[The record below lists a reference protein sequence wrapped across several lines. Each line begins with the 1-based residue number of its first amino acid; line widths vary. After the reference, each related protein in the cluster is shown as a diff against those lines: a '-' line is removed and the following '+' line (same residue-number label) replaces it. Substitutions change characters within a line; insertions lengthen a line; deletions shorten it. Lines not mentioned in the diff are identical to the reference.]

1 MVTGG
6 AGGIGSAVAR
16 AFAAAD
22 ARGVAVSDIDGEGAE
37 VVAESIRKAGGQA
50 IAVQA
55 DIGTEAGNAALID
68 ATEDAYGP
76 IDLFHA
82 NAGVGAGFGP
92 EAPDADWD
100 LVWRVNVMAHVW
112 AARILLPGWM
122 ARGEGYFVST
132 ASMAGILTSLGS
144 GPYATT
150 KHAAVG
156 FAEWMAI
163 TYHAD
168 GIKVSCLCPGGVNT
182 RMLRAATGD
191 AVRSSARIGG
201 GEVREPE
208 DVAETVVDAIRDE
221 RFLIMSHPEM
231 HEYVERQAKD
241 RDRWI
246 NGMRRLWSRT
256 REV

>member
-1 MVTGG
+1 MELRDRVCVVTGG

-16 AFAAAD
+16 AFAGAD

-100 LVWRVNVMAHVW
+100 LVWRGHVVGPPW
-112 AARILLPGWM
+112 GG
-122 ARGEGYFVST
+122 RGPPPPRV
-132 ASMAGILTSLGS
+132 
-144 GPYATT
+144 
-150 KHAAVG
+150 
-156 FAEWMAI
+156 
-163 TYHAD
+163 
-168 GIKVSCLCPGGVNT
+168 
-182 RMLRAATGD
+182 
-191 AVRSSARIGG
+191 
-201 GEVREPE
+201 
-208 DVAETVVDAIRDE
+208 
-221 RFLIMSHPEM
+221 
-231 HEYVERQAKD
+231 
-241 RDRWI
+241 
-246 NGMRRLWSRT
+246 
-256 REV
+256 